1 MNKLN
6 HLKKRIAVLG
16 KEKAELKRQLEAWHL
31 GDLHVRHV
39 KKSPSELAAMKKEGK
54 NVMEIII
61 KGEGEDIVNLLRWIR
76 DRQDCK
82 GDDFFCV
89 NQDLKRHGFPLL
101 PCKEANVML
110 MHIDE

>member
-6 HLKKRIAVLG
+6 HLKRRIAVLG
-16 KEKAELKRQLEAWHL
+16 KEKAELKWQLEARHL

-39 KKSPSELAAMKKEGK
+39 KNNPAELAAMKKEGK

-76 DRQDCK
+76 DRQEGE

-89 NQDLKRHGFPLL
+89 NQDRKRHGFPLI
-101 PCKEANVML
+101 PSKEADMML
-110 MHIDE
+110 IPIDK